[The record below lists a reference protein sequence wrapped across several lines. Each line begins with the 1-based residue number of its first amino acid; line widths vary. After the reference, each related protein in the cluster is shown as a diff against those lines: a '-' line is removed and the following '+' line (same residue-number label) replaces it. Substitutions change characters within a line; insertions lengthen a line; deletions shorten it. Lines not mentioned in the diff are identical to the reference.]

1 MFYKINQRSQYKV
14 ITLTYKT
21 LKSSSPTY
29 LHSLLSLNRT
39 NFRWLFEQINSI
51 LFYSNSTRSC
61 SLVTLTRPSNRS
73 SLQIT
78 KRSVYRTAPALWN
91 SLSSEIRHVAPA
103 TSTSPLAIYLS
114 FCLSQKAQNLSLSL
128 FFSTFVCTWSKLHL
142 DGYHSIYSYYGSK
155 YYLRFISMVDR
166 YLVSTG
172 SRLLRTG
179 ADALRSVQLS

>member
-39 NFRWLFEQINSI
+39 N
-51 LFYSNSTRSC
+51 STRSC

-78 KRSVYRTAPALWN
+78 KRSFYHTAPALWN

-114 FCLSQKAQNLSLSL
+114 FCLSQKAQNLSLSP